1 MTDTYSLQMF
11 VGFMFKMR
19 PPGEKVIPPSSLLLR
34 KASNG
39 SCGAVGSKDCCS
51 SSSSF
56 TLSIALLHTASWAE
70 ISSSSFC
77 ILNWSSFFSCSAMT
91 VEKLSFSCRATRLAR
106 QVIDVSLHEL
116 LLDPDLVEVRERD
129 DFRE

>member
-1 MTDTYSLQMF
+1 MF
-11 VGFMFKMR
+11 VGYMFKMR
-19 PPGEKVIPPSSLLLR
+19 SPGEKVIPPPSLLLR

-56 TLSIALLHTASWAE
+56 SSSSALLYTASWAE

-77 ILNWSSFFSCSAMT
+77 ILNWSSFFSCSART
-91 VEKLSFSCRATRLAR
+91 VANLSFSCRATRLAR
-106 QVIDVSLHEL
+106 QVIDVSLHER
-116 LLDPDLVEVRERD
+116 LLDPDLLEVRERD
-129 DFRE
+129 DSRK